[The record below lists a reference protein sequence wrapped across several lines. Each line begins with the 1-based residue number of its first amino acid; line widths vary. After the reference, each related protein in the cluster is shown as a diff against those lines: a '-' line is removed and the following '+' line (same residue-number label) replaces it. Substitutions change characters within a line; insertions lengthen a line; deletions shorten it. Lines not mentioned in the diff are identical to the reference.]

1 MPQNDSVAS
10 ATDNTIAAG
19 SEKGPMRTTT
29 TPTPRAA
36 LRLRDKDTPPAGAVA
51 VNGIRRDDQA
61 AFRQFVDSHHH
72 VMRDYLERRLR
83 GAHDVSPEDVLQDA
97 LIRIWRQFKEWPTEP
112 ERRIIFLR
120 QALKVAAIDAIRS
133 RRGRNGTTPREYPI
147 DFADLERA
155 QRSDAV
161 GDQMIREI
169 GKAIARDAVDR
180 MSDGPERIQRSVLL
194 ASFAA
199 LTDLERRALFMT
211 ARGDNGVQI
220 AGELG
225 VSHQQAREALMRARK
240 LVRSLIEHA
249 DAGKLRPE
257 EAKRLWE
264 LRDGK
269 ITGRPKRE
277 AQRHLD
283 HCSTCQRIL
292 AIEDGVNEAGVRVF
306 LPLPFIALAAK
317 LFGTATAGS
326 AAAATATTGAAG
338 ATGGASVGAHL
349 GGTIAVT
356 GSTATATGGGVLAGI
371 TAKVALGLAGLA
383 VASSTAGVAKLVHDR
398 QEQER
403 RSLAASVATPTHD
416 ETVASRSIS
425 IKVPA
430 RVAAPGKTKTKAR
443 PKPKRVSAS
452 PATHRALAR
461 HTAPRSATTTTT
473 TTTTASVATA
483 PPTATAARAASTT
496 FASTSSANTARPA
509 PAATKPSSPQATGG
523 EFVIGSR

>member
-1 MPQNDSVAS
+1 MPHDHSAAY

-19 SEKGPMRTTT
+19 SEKGHMRTTT

-51 VNGIRRDDQA
+51 VNGIRRADQA
-61 AFRQFVDSHHH
+61 AFREFVDSHHH

-194 ASFAA
+194 ASCAA

-269 ITGRPKRE
+269 ISGRPKRE

-317 LFGTATAGS
+317 LFGTTTAGS

-338 ATGGASVGAHL
+338 ATGGASVGAQL

-356 GSTATATGGGVLAGI
+356 GSTATATGGSVLAGI

-403 RSLAASVATPTHD
+403 RSLAALTAGATAPSHD
-416 ETVASRSIS
+416 ETVAARSIS

-430 RVAAPGKTKTKAR
+430 LVAPPVKTKTKTHA
-443 PKPKRVSAS
+443 KLKRVATR
-452 PATHRALAR
+452 PAARRAPAR
-461 HTAPRSATTTTT
+461 HTPPRTTA

-496 FASTSSANTARPA
+496 FASTSSTGTSRPA
-509 PAATKPSSPQATGG
+509 PAATKPHSPQTGGG